1 VFERFNA
8 VNRDNRNV
16 MLVTVDQF
24 GVAFNVDFIKRI
36 FVHMPRCRDDLFS
49 FVAEMTTRTAVDYNT
64 EFSWHLIT
72 AKTRTPKRLSNQ
84 DNRVN
89 NNQAIFEE
97 AFMSETNLDQAAAV
111 ALLNDILETELAG
124 VVRYTHYAL
133 MVFGHSRIPIVS
145 WLRSE
150 ATTCLAHANEAG
162 ELVTHFGEHPS
173 LKIGSLLETHK
184 HGIND
189 ILLESLDAEK
199 KGLELYQRLL
209 DLVRDRSVL
218 LEEYARKMIAEEETH
233 LGEVNKMLRKP
244 GEITQFPTD

>member
-1 VFERFNA
+1 
-8 VNRDNRNV
+8 
-16 MLVTVDQF
+16 
-24 GVAFNVDFIKRI
+24 
-36 FVHMPRCRDDLFS
+36 
-49 FVAEMTTRTAVDYNT
+49 
-64 EFSWHLIT
+64 
-72 AKTRTPKRLSNQ
+72 
-84 DNRVN
+84 
-89 NNQAIFEE
+89 
-97 AFMSETNLDQAAAV
+97 MSEQNLDQAAAV
-111 ALLNDILETELAG
+111 ALLNEILETELAG

-133 MVFGHSRIPIVS
+133 MVFGYSRIPIVS

-150 ATTCLAHANEAG
+150 ATTCLAHANAAG

-199 KGLELYQRLL
+199 KGLELYKRLL

-218 LEEYARKMIAEEETH
+218 LEEFAREMIAEEETH

-244 GEITQFPTD
+244 GEITQFPT